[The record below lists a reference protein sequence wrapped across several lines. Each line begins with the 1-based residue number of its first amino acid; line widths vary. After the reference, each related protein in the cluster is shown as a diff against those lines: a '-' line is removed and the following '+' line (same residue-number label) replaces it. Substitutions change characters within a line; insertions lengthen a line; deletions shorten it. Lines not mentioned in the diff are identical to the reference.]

1 MKLKFTCEAREFA
14 YFPDFS
20 GDKKNV
26 NVEEV
31 SSLSKD
37 IRFVEERK
45 LLFHSGELEN
55 LWLEIS
61 KKLIMNSL
69 GFQIDYIS
77 SFQYPSI
84 NINFWFFTHEILHPL
99 QSVFKLHEN
108 LANLVSEE
116 YFSRDF
122 VTFSLL
128 TQLGAIKIHIKDLE
142 NCC

>member
-1 MKLKFTCEAREFA
+1 MKLKFTCEARGEFA

-26 NVEEV
+26 NVEKV

-45 LLFHSGELEN
+45 HSGELEN

-108 LANLVSEE
+108 LASEE
-116 YFSRDF
+116 YFLRDF

-128 TQLGAIKIHIKDLE
+128 TRLGAIKIHIKDLE